1 MPAVTA
7 VTVSDDPQ
15 VYEDAHVHSVYDE
28 IAPHFSSTRYKV
40 RSPSSHDWT
49 DVARQRRDSH
59 GLSSHN
65 SSPLFLQAGSGWT
78 PVRVMESIF
87 RYRRTGQEVC
97 GPLGWTEAA
106 IC

>member
-40 RSPSSHDWT
+40 CSPCSHDRT
-49 DVARQRRDSH
+49 DVARRRRDSH

-65 SSPLFLQAGSGWT
+65 SSLLFLQAGLDWT
-78 PVRVMESIF
+78 PVRVMGSIS
-87 RYRRTGQEVC
+87 RYRRTGQEAC
-97 GPLGWTEAA
+97 GPLGWTEVA